1 LNGFGHVEPSYV
13 AFSLYSKK
21 KDKKERECMDAFSLK
36 YERIQTHLEMVL
48 EGLKLR
54 YTTIAI
60 K

>member
-1 LNGFGHVEPSYV
+1 
-13 AFSLYSKK
+13 
-21 KDKKERECMDAFSLK
+21 MDAFSLK